1 MKKLVVYY
9 SYEGSTK
16 LISET
21 IAKAVIADLL
31 EIKPEKEMTSK
42 GFMKF
47 VWGGSQ
53 VMMGKKPPLKPL
65 ARDPSEYDMIFI
77 GTPVWNFSLTPPIKT
92 FVEDHLP
99 EGKKVAFFCSFDGN
113 SGKTFERLEKACRG
127 SEVLGTQEFL
137 STQKN
142 NSDAI
147 LRQAVD
153 WARSIFP
160 RKQDGILL

>member
-1 MKKLVVYY
+1 MKILVVYY
-9 SYEGSTK
+9 SYEGSTR

-21 IAKAVIADLL
+21 IAKAVKADLL
-31 EIKPEKEMTSK
+31 EIKPEKEMKSR

-53 VMMGKKPPLKPL
+53 VVMGKKPALRPL

-99 EGKKVAFFCSFDGN
+99 KGKKVAFFCSFDGN
-113 SGKTFERLEKACRG
+113 SGKTFERMEKACQG
-127 SEVLGTQEFL
+127 SEILGTQEFL
-137 STQKN
+137 SSRNN
-142 NSDAI
+142 NSDAT

-153 WARSIFP
+153 WARSIAP
-160 RKQDGILL
+160 L